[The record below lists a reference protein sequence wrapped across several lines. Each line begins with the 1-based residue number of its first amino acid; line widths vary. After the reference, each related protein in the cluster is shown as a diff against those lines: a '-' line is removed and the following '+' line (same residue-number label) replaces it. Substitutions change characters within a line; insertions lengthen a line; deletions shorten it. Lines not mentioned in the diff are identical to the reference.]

1 MSQQNTPQ
9 FWSGFCPECALN
21 GKAVRMRLNDSDF
34 FESEETGLQI
44 CVIPGL
50 LATILNFR
58 GDGKFRSTP
67 SFADESPRDEI
78 LCPQITDFP
87 PFGDPTR
94 GFQSREEI
102 ILCMDS
108 ISSYN

>member
-1 MSQQNTPQ
+1 
-9 FWSGFCPECALN
+9 
-21 GKAVRMRLNDSDF
+21 MRLNDSDF